1 MNHEIRLRA
10 PRSFYLALS
19 SAAAI
24 RGVAVSALVS
34 MVTYEY
40 LRERGELTPT
50 QARAVE
56 PAVTSSP
63 DLAVWFDEDDE
74 PLNVGS

>member
-1 MNHEIRLRA
+1 M
-10 PRSFYLALS
+10 AL
-19 SAAAI
+19 
-24 RGVAVSALVS
+24 
-34 MVTYEY
+34 YEY

-56 PAVTSSP
+56 PAAATNP
-63 DLAVWFDEDDE
+63 DFAVWFGEDDE

>member
-1 MNHEIRLRA
+1 M
-10 PRSFYLALS
+10 AL
-19 SAAAI
+19 
-24 RGVAVSALVS
+24 
-34 MVTYEY
+34 YEY

>member
-1 MNHEIRLRA
+1 MHEVRFRTPA
-10 PRSFYLALS
+10 PLHNAINL
-19 SAAAI
+19 AAAQ
-24 RGVAVSALVS
+24 RGIAASALVS
-34 MVTYEY
+34 MALYEY

-63 DLAVWFDEDDE
+63 DLAVWFDEGDE

>member
-1 MNHEIRLRA
+1 MHEIRIRISSPLHNA
-10 PRSFYLALS
+10 VTFAAANRSIPMASLVSLAL
-19 SAAAI
+19 
-24 RGVAVSALVS
+24 
-34 MVTYEY
+34 YEY

-56 PAVTSSP
+56 PAAATNP
-63 DLAVWFDEDDE
+63 DFAVWFDEDDE